1 MLWLPPLFLRGRDE
15 CVEMCEVCEMG
26 VWLDMDWTVRVMRD
40 GVMSVIEDMG
50 RVLLRGD
57 V

>member
-1 MLWLPPLFLRGRDE
+1 
-15 CVEMCEVCEMG
+15 MCEVCEMA